1 MNESCDGDSQITL
14 IQINYVRYR
23 TLSLLFLALFHLKT
37 QRSTAFATGLGYQ
50 VKGMGG
56 RTLYRGVY
64 YQLIPLA
71 ERSRWNCPIP
81 DIGLVSTAKKAQL
94 PTPQTETETGNES
107 IFSGSF
113 VYGRF
118 IGTGAG

>member
-1 MNESCDGDSQITL
+1 
-14 IQINYVRYR
+14 
-23 TLSLLFLALFHLKT
+23 
-37 QRSTAFATGLGYQ
+37 
-50 VKGMGG
+50 MGG

-94 PTPQTETETGNES
+94 PTPQTETETGNEA